1 MPSSFESV
9 NNHSLTLRQVYSV
22 RSIKFWTRT
31 QTLMIKRSSILS
43 LLFEHAVSSVS
54 SFIQKG
60 NALFAADI
68 YDLLKNI
75 LSFKNDFK
83 TIIEKFN
90 TKFLCNC

>member
-9 NNHSLTLRQVYSV
+9 NDNFLTLRQVYSV
-22 RSIKFWTRT
+22 KSIKFWT

-83 TIIEKFN
+83 TII
-90 TKFLCNC
+90 

>member
-1 MPSSFESV
+1 MTIPWHYVKCILLKVLSFGLE
-9 NNHSLTLRQVYSV
+9 L
-22 RSIKFWTRT
+22 K
-31 QTLMIKRSSILS
+31 TLMIKRSSILS

>member
-1 MPSSFESV
+1 MTISWHYVKCILLKKVLSFGLE
-9 NNHSLTLRQVYSV
+9 L
-22 RSIKFWTRT
+22 K
-31 QTLMIKRSSILS
+31 TLMIKRSSILS

-75 LSFKNDFK
+75 LSFKNVLYPGVMTEILFYG
-83 TIIEKFN
+83 ICS
-90 TKFLCNC
+90 FLIL